1 MIEANPFNT
10 MPSPVNRIPTAFSR
24 SAISLS
30 FLFDTICFP
39 PFYDLIIHR
48 IALFINAIRLIL
60 LEIYTKIRPVPTEIA
75 GTGLLFTS
83 SLPKHPILWP
93 IFAIGFSASWATF
106 QSFRVLSGPPASLVW
121 PVVMIDW
128 LLVLSSRHSR
138 QSWKARSSA
147 DEAVWFAASAIPC
160 RSQGVS
166 ELDTELTHF

>member
-1 MIEANPFNT
+1 MSVPSGNRQSSRNAKAVMNTINFVLLISYSEWYNSSEGCRPLTGFLYLLKLSMIEANPFNT

-48 IALFINAIRLIL
+48 IALFVNVIRLIF

-93 IFAIGFSASWATF
+93 IFAIGFSAS
-106 QSFRVLSGPPASLVW
+106 
-121 PVVMIDW
+121 
-128 LLVLSSRHSR
+128 
-138 QSWKARSSA
+138 
-147 DEAVWFAASAIPC
+147 
-160 RSQGVS
+160 
-166 ELDTELTHF
+166 